1 MRTLSAMLLMVAF
14 AALLGMIAWHLEQ
27 REREMRLMAEALD
40 TSKLLD
46 KTLEERL
53 REIERYRHDLA
64 ALLQE
69 LDYEQIRAAEEPDE
83 R

>member
-27 REREMRLMAEALD
+27 REREMRLMTEALD